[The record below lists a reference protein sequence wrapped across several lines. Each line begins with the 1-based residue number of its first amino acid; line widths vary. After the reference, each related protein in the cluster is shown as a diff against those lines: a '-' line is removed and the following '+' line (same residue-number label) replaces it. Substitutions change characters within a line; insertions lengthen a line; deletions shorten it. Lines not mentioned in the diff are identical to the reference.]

1 VINVIIGNKDIK
13 TCEMNKMD
21 EKLLPCFGEES
32 KKDLQVLQKKIEDA
46 NLYIAKLTEDYL
58 LECLSAK
65 RGEIKTRED
74 LKKFFF
80 QCSCCKNAKP
90 ATEAVLLTTDL
101 KMKNLTTEKTH
112 CVEVSQKMALVCEG
126 CSKKIRV
133 RGKQNG

>member
-1 VINVIIGNKDIK
+1 
-13 TCEMNKMD
+13 MN
-21 EKLLPCFGEES
+21 EKNEKVLTCFGEDI
-32 KKDLQVLQKKIEDA
+32 KKELSVFQKKIEET
-46 NLYIAKLTEDYL
+46 NLYMAKLKDDYL